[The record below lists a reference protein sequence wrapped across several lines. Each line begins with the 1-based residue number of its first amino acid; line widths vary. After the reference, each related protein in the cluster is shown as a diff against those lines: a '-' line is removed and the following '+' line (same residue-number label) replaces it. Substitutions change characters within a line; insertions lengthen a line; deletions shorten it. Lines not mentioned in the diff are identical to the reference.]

1 MSDRTHALLS
11 PPVPALTPAEDD
23 AVTLAALLDAMERTG
38 LALQVIIPEHGQRIY
53 LLRDI
58 NEPATAP
65 IEAYA
70 RSLPSLLGLIR

>member
-1 MSDRTHALLS
+1 M
-11 PPVPALTPAEDD
+11 
-23 AVTLAALLDAMERTG
+23 AALLDAMERTG
-38 LALQVIIPEHGQRIY
+38 LALQVIIEHGEHIY

-65 IEAYA
+65 VEAYA

>member
-11 PPVPALTPAEDD
+11 PPVPALTQAEDD
-23 AVTLAALLDAMERTG
+23 AVTLAALLEAMERTG
-38 LALQVIIPEHGQRIY
+38 LALQVIIEHGERIY

-65 IEAYA
+65 VEAYA